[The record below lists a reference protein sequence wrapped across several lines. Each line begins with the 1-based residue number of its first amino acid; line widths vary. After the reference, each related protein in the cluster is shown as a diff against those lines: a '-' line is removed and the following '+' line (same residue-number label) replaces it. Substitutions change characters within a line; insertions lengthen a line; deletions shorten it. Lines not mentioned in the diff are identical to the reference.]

1 MASSELREELSC
13 SICLNVYTDPVNLRC
28 GHNFCRDCITLVLDK
43 QRGSGAYSCPDC
55 RETSKKRPPLQK
67 NIALS
72 NITRRLKSNQARQG
86 PFGVT
91 CTYCVNTPVP
101 AVKSCVLCEA
111 SLCDDHLK
119 VHSKAGEHVLS
130 EPSTNMERRK
140 CTVHKKI
147 LEYYCT
153 EDSTCICVSC
163 CLVGEHKGHKVET
176 LGDMSKKKKEKL
188 KDIIEKL
195 SSKSKE
201 TEEEIKNLQEHESRV
216 TDKATDATEKLNLLF
231 TDVKKQFEVL
241 QKSVLRNLS
250 WKLQLVSSSVFQLT
264 NQLEIRRAQ
273 LAFKINY
280 LEEMC
285 NMSDP
290 LPVLQ
295 VPDSE
300 DIFHTGVGDQEDVYV
315 GDLNVQSIL
324 ENVQSRIHDT
334 IKNVNVWIFMENP
347 TDLLLD
353 VNTNATNIRVSEDQR
368 TLSLSEM
375 VQNLQETP
383 QRFKEYQVLSTKS
396 FSSGRHYWEMETSK
410 TGEWR
415 IGVCYPS
422 MDRKGTE
429 SYIGNNDK
437 SWSLS
442 KLIHPAVVHDHQVD
456 KLRTHIQSQKYG
468 IYLDYDG
475 GQLSFYE
482 LGDHIKHLHTFTTT
496 FTEPLQPAFYVSNS
510 FVDLIY
516 DSKSEVWI
524 RIGNKVK

>member
-1 MASSELREELSC
+1 MASADLRDELLC
-13 SICLNVYTDPVNLRC
+13 SICLNIYTDPVNLRC
-28 GHNFCRDCITLVLDK
+28 GHNFCRDCITQVLDK

-55 RETSKKRPPLQK
+55 RATSKKRPPLQK
-67 NIALS
+67 NIALN
-72 NITRRLKSNQARQG
+72 NITRRLHSNQARWNL
-86 PFGVT
+86 FEVT
-91 CTYCVNTPVP
+91 CTYCVNTTVP
-101 AVKSCVLCEA
+101 AVKSCALCEA

-119 VHSKAGEHVLS
+119 VHSKAAEHVLS
-130 EPSTNMERRK
+130 EPTTNLESRK
-140 CTVHKKI
+140 CSIHKKI

-163 CLVGEHKGHKVET
+163 CLVGDHKGHQVVT
-176 LGDMSKKKKEKL
+176 LGDMSIKKKEKL
-188 KDIIEKL
+188 KDIKEKL
-195 SSKSKE
+195 SSKCME
-201 TEEEIKNLQEHESRV
+201 TEKEIKNLQEHLRRV
-216 TDKATDATEKLNLLF
+216 TDKSTDATDRLNLLF
-231 TDVKKQFEVL
+231 TDVKKQVEGL
-241 QKSVLRNLS
+241 QKSALRNIS
-250 WKLQLVSSSVFQLT
+250 WKLQIVSSLVFQLT

-295 VPDSE
+295 VPDGE
-300 DIFHTGVGDQEDVYV
+300 DTFHTGVGDQEDVEFHDV

-324 ENVQSRIHDT
+324 ESVQSRIHDT
-334 IKNVNVWIFMENP
+334 IKNVNVWIFMVDP
-347 TDLLLD
+347 IDLLLD
-353 VNTNATNIRVSEDQR
+353 VNTNATNVRVSEDQR
-368 TLSLSEM
+368 TLFLSEM
-375 VQNLQETP
+375 DQNLTETP

-396 FSSGRHYWEMETSK
+396 FTSGRHYWEMETSES
-410 TGEWR
+410 GEWR

-442 KLIHPAVVHDHQVD
+442 KLIHHAVVHDHQVD
-456 KLRTHIQSQKYG
+456 KLRIHIQSQKYG
-468 IYLDYDG
+468 IYLDYEG

-496 FTEPLQPAFYVSNS
+496 FTEPLQPAFYVSNFFGS
-510 FVDLIY
+510 LLY
-516 DSKSEVWI
+516 DSKSEV
-524 RIGNKVK
+524 